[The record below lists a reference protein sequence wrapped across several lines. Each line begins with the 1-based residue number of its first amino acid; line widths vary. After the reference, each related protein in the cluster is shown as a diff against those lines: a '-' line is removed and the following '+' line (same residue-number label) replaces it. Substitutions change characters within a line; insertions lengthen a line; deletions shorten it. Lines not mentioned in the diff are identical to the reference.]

1 MLALLLGVEKLDA
14 DGSVWIG
21 ELNDFSTS
29 KNENIFELL
38 VEVEEEEVAEGA
50 VVVVAGAGL
59 AELGVVDVV
68 VVLYN

>member
-50 VVVVAGAGL
+50 VVVAGAGL